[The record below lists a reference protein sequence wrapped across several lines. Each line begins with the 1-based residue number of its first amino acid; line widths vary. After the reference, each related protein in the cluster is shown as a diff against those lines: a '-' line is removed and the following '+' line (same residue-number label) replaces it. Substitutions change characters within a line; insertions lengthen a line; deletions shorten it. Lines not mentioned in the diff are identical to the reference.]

1 MMRIEVL
8 EPEFT
13 VCKVTD
19 YSGVDLEGE
28 FVFTGSTDRE
38 RSLVCPTTVVPV
50 DTVSREDGWRAFR
63 VVGQL
68 DFSLVGVL
76 ASMTSALATEGIPV
90 FAVST
95 FDTDYILVRSR
106 DLYHAA
112 DALRGSGFEV
122 GDTELRSSGDGP
134 HRL

>member
-13 VCKVTD
+13 VCRVTD
-19 YSGVDLEGE
+19 YSGVDLEGD
-28 FVFTGSTDRE
+28 FVFTGSTDVE
-38 RSLVCPTTVVPV
+38 RSLVCPTTAVP
-50 DTVSREDGWRAFR
+50 DNTVSREDGWRAFR
-63 VVGQL
+63 IVGQL

-76 ASMTSALATEGIPV
+76 SSVTSALAAEGIPV

-95 FDTDYILVRSR
+95 FDTDYVLVRSR
-106 DLYHAA
+106 DLSDAA
-112 DALRGSGFEV
+112 DALRGSGFDV
-122 GDTELRSSGDGP
+122 GDTEMRSEGGP

>member
-13 VCKVTD
+13 VCRVTD
-19 YSGVDLEGE
+19 YSKVDLEGE
-28 FVFTGSTDRE
+28 FVFTGSTDGE
-38 RSLVCPTTVVPV
+38 RSLVCPTTAVPD

-63 VVGQL
+63 IVGQL
-68 DFSLVGVL
+68 NFSLVGVL
-76 ASMTSALATEGIPV
+76 ASMTSALAAEGIPV

-106 DLYHAA
+106 DLS
-112 DALRGSGFEV
+112 DASDVLRGSGFEV
-122 GDTELRSSGDGP
+122 DDTAQRSP
-134 HRL
+134 

>member
-1 MMRIEVL
+1 MRIEVL

-13 VCKVTD
+13 VCRVTD
-19 YSGVDLEGE
+19 YSEVDLEGE
-28 FVFTGSTDRE
+28 FVFTGSTDGE
-38 RSLVCPTTVVPV
+38 RSLVCPTSAVPD

-63 VVGQL
+63 IVGQL

-76 ASMTSALATEGIPV
+76 ASMASALAAEGIPV

-106 DLYHAA
+106 DLS
-112 DALRGSGFEV
+112 DASDVLRGSGFEV
-122 GDTELRSSGDGP
+122 DDTAQGSP
-134 HRL
+134 

>member
-13 VCKVTD
+13 VCRVTD
-19 YSGVDLEGE
+19 YSKVDLEGE
-28 FVFTGSTDRE
+28 FVFTGSTDGE
-38 RSLVCPTTVVPV
+38 RSLVCPTTAVPD

-63 VVGQL
+63 IVGQL
-68 DFSLVGVL
+68 NFSLVGVL
-76 ASMTSALATEGIPV
+76 ASMTSALAAEGIPV

-95 FDTDYILVRSR
+95 FDTDFVLVRSR
-106 DLYHAA
+106 DLSDAA

-122 GDTELRSSGDGP
+122 DDTAQRSP
-134 HRL
+134 

>member
-28 FVFTGSTDRE
+28 FVFTGSTDVE
-38 RSLVCPTTVVPV
+38 RSLVCPTTAVP
-50 DTVSREDGWRAFR
+50 DNTVSREDGWRAFR
-63 VVGQL
+63 IVGQL

-76 ASMTSALATEGIPV
+76 SSVTSALAAEGIPV

-95 FDTDYILVRSR
+95 FDTDYVLVRSR
-106 DLYHAA
+106 DLSDAA

-122 GDTELRSSGDGP
+122 GDTEMRSEGGP

>member
-1 MMRIEVL
+1 MRIEVL

-13 VCKVTD
+13 VCRVTD
-19 YSGVDLEGE
+19 YSEVDLEGE
-28 FVFTGSTDRE
+28 FVFTGSTDGE
-38 RSLVCPTTVVPV
+38 RSLVCPTTAVPSN
-50 DTVSREDGWRAFR
+50 TVSREDGWRAFR
-63 VVGQL
+63 IVGQL

-76 ASMTSALATEGIPV
+76 ASITSTLAAEGIPV

-106 DLYHAA
+106 DLS
-112 DALRGSGFEV
+112 DAEDTLRSSGFEV
-122 GDTELRSSGDGP
+122 DDTELRSIEEGP

>member
-28 FVFTGSTDRE
+28 FVFTGSTDVE
-38 RSLVCPTTVVPV
+38 RSLVCPTTAVP
-50 DTVSREDGWRAFR
+50 DNTVSREDGWRAFR
-63 VVGQL
+63 IVGQL

-76 ASMTSALATEGIPV
+76 SSVTSALAAEGIPV

-95 FDTDYILVRSR
+95 FDTDYVLVRSR
-106 DLYHAA
+106 DLSDAA
-112 DALRGSGFEV
+112 DALRCSGFDV
-122 GDTELRSSGDGP
+122 GDTEMRSEGGP

>member
-28 FVFTGSTDRE
+28 FVFTGSTDVE
-38 RSLVCPTTVVPV
+38 RSLVCPTTAVP
-50 DTVSREDGWRAFR
+50 DNTVSREDGWRAFR
-63 VVGQL
+63 IVGQL

-76 ASMTSALATEGIPV
+76 SSATSTLAAEGIPV

-95 FDTDYILVRSR
+95 FDTDYVLVRSQ
-106 DLYHAA
+106 DLSDAA

-122 GDTELRSSGDGP
+122 GDTEMRSEGGP

>member
-28 FVFTGSTDRE
+28 FVFTGSTDVE
-38 RSLVCPTTVVPV
+38 RSLVCPTTAVP
-50 DTVSREDGWRAFR
+50 DNTVSREDGWRAFR
-63 VVGQL
+63 IVGQL

-76 ASMTSALATEGIPV
+76 ASVTSALAAEGIPV

-95 FDTDYILVRSR
+95 FDTDYVLVRSR
-106 DLYHAA
+106 DLSDAA

-122 GDTELRSSGDGP
+122 GDTEMRSEGGP

>member
-1 MMRIEVL
+1 MRIEVL
-8 EPEFT
+8 EQEFT
-13 VCKVTD
+13 VCKVAD

-28 FVFTGSTDRE
+28 FVFTGSTDVE
-38 RSLVCPTTVVPV
+38 RSLVCPTTAVPD

-63 VVGQL
+63 IVGQL

-76 ASMTSALATEGIPV
+76 ASITSTLAAEGIPV

-106 DLYHAA
+106 DLSDVE

-122 GDTELRSSGDGP
+122 DDSQL
-134 HRL
+134 

>member
-1 MMRIEVL
+1 MMKIEVL

-28 FVFTGSTDRE
+28 FVFTGSTDVE
-38 RSLVCPTTVVPV
+38 RSLVCPTTAVP
-50 DTVSREDGWRAFR
+50 DNTVSREDGWRAFR
-63 VVGQL
+63 IVGQL

-76 ASMTSALATEGIPV
+76 SSVTSALAAEGIPV

-95 FDTDYILVRSR
+95 FDTDYVLVRSR
-106 DLYHAA
+106 DLSDAA

-122 GDTELRSSGDGP
+122 GDTEMRSEGGP

>member
-1 MMRIEVL
+1 MRIEVL

-13 VCKVTD
+13 VCRVTD
-19 YSGVDLEGE
+19 YSEVDLEGE
-28 FVFTGSTDRE
+28 FVFTGSTDGE
-38 RSLVCPTTVVPV
+38 RSLVCPTTAVPV

-63 VVGQL
+63 IVGQL

-76 ASMTSALATEGIPV
+76 ASMASALAAEGIPV

-106 DLYHAA
+106 DLSDAS

-122 GDTELRSSGDGP
+122 DDTAQRSP
-134 HRL
+134 

>member
-19 YSGVDLEGE
+19 YSGVDLEGD
-28 FVFTGSTDRE
+28 FVFTGSTDVE
-38 RSLVCPTTVVPV
+38 RSLVCPTTAVP
-50 DTVSREDGWRAFR
+50 DNTVSREDGWRAFR
-63 VVGQL
+63 IVGQL

-76 ASMTSALATEGIPV
+76 SSVTSALAAEGIPV

-95 FDTDYILVRSR
+95 FDTDYVLVRSR
-106 DLYHAA
+106 DLSDAA
-112 DALRGSGFEV
+112 DALRGSGFDV
-122 GDTELRSSGDGP
+122 GDTEMRSEGGP

>member
-1 MMRIEVL
+1 MRIEVL

-13 VCKVTD
+13 VCRVTD
-19 YSGVDLEGE
+19 YSEVDLEGE
-28 FVFTGSTDRE
+28 FVFTGSTDGE
-38 RSLVCPTTVVPV
+38 RSLVCPTSAVPD

-63 VVGQL
+63 IVGQL

-76 ASMTSALATEGIPV
+76 ASITSALAAEGIPV

-106 DLYHAA
+106 DLSDAL
-112 DALRGSGFEV
+112 DALRGSGFEAD
-122 GDTELRSSGDGP
+122 DTAQRSP
-134 HRL
+134 